1 MGVDL
6 EKLKHKLD
14 ESCKVTNHKVTNGY
28 LKVIINLSGGLEK
41 KLYQLGI
48 SISIIEGA
56 SRVKSCWKHKIK

>member
-41 KLYQLGI
+41 KLYLMVRQL
-48 SISIIEGA
+48 
-56 SRVKSCWKHKIK
+56 